1 MRRGGPGRHR
11 EWLSLLHHVR
21 RCHLMAKL
29 HVRPTGAWCALFFFF
44 TAASE
49 QSRVCP
55 AAVTHHSQEA
65 TVGCNDVIGQET
77 PWLTERFIY
86 SDLNYSIDLIVS
98 SFELFERPFRSVA
111 VGLTC
116 SVAYTH
122 RLWQYVNI
130 FLTFAAFIHPI

>member
-1 MRRGGPGRHR
+1 MRRGAGPPPGVA
-11 EWLSLLHHVR
+11 EPPPPCAPLSSNG
-21 RCHLMAKL
+21 KTT
-29 HVRPTGAWCALFFFF
+29 RPAGGGLVCAIFF
-44 TAASE
+44 TAATE

-65 TVGCNDVIGQET
+65 TVGYNDVIGQET

-122 RLWQYVNI
+122 RLWKYVNI